1 MKKSIIRGTGKFLPP
16 NIVTNDDLKA
26 IMDTSDEWI
35 RQRTGIRQRHW
46 VAEDDPCGASDLGTE
61 AAKMALEAAGW
72 TPEDLDFII
81 FATLS
86 PDIMFPGG
94 GCLVARNLGLN
105 STPALDIRQQCTG
118 FLYGMATA
126 DAYIK
131 SGLASKVLLIG
142 AEVHSSGL
150 DKSTRGRDVTV
161 IFGDGAAAVCIEGS
175 DTEDNVGLIA
185 SSLHADGNYADSLM
199 TELPASNLF
208 KRLPDGVSL
217 DDPRYFPVMDG
228 PTIFKK
234 AVRMLPKVT
243 QEVLQKAGMSLDE
256 VDLVIPHQANKRI
269 NQAFGQFLKLPEDK
283 IFHNIQKYG
292 NTTAASIPLALHEAV
307 EEGRVGK
314 SGDVVLFVGLGAG
327 LTWGASIYKFA

>member
-1 MKKSIIRGTGKFLPP
+1 MKKSLIKGTGKFLPP
-16 NIVTNDDLKA
+16 NVVTNNDLTA

-46 VAEDDPCGASDLGTE
+46 ITEEDACGSSDLGTE
-61 AAKMALEAAGW
+61 AAKMALDAAGW

-94 GCLVARNLGLN
+94 GCLLARNLGLTT
-105 STPALDIRQQCTG
+105 TPALDIRQQCTG
-118 FLYGMATA
+118 FLYGFATA

-131 SGLASKVLLIG
+131 AGLAEKILLVG

-161 IFGDGAAAVCIEGS
+161 IFGDGAAAVCIEAD
-175 DTEDNVGLIA
+175 DTEENVGLIA
-185 SSLHADGNYADSLM
+185 SALHADGHYAESLM

-208 KRLPDGVSL
+208 KRMPEGVSL

-228 PTIFKK
+228 PAIFKK

-243 QEVLQKAGMSLDE
+243 MEVLQKAGMGIEDL
-256 VDLVIPHQANKRI
+256 DLVVPHQANKRI
-269 NQAFGQFLKLPEDK
+269 NQAYGQFLKLPEDK
-283 IFHNIQKYG
+283 IYHNIQKYG
-292 NTTAASIPLALHEAV
+292 NTTAASIPLALHEAM
-307 EEGRVGK
+307 EEGKIGK

>member
-1 MKKSIIRGTGKFLPP
+1 MKKSIIRGTGKFVPP
-16 NIVTNDDLKA
+16 HVVTNDDLTA

-35 RQRTGIRQRHW
+35 RQRTGIQQRHW
-46 VAEDDPCGASDLGTE
+46 ITEEEPCGASDLGTN

-72 TPEDLDFII
+72 TPDDIDFII

-94 GCLVARNLGLN
+94 GCLLARNLGLK

-118 FLYGMATA
+118 FLYGFATA

-131 SGLASKVLLIG
+131 AGLAEKVLLVG

-150 DKSTRGRDVTV
+150 DMSTRGRDVTV
-161 IFGDGAAAVCIEGS
+161 IFGDGAAAVCIEAD
-175 DTEDNVGLIA
+175 DTEDNVGLVA
-185 SSLHADGNYADSLM
+185 SALHADGHYADSLK

-208 KRLPDGVSL
+208 RRMPEDISL

-234 AVRMLPKVT
+234 AVRMLPQVT
-243 QEVLQKAGMSLDE
+243 MEVLKKAEMEITDI
-256 VDLVIPHQANKRI
+256 DLVVPHQANKRI
-269 NQAFGQFLKLPEDK
+269 NQAYGQFLKLPEDK
-283 IFHNIQKYG
+283 IYHNIQKYG
-292 NTTAASIPLALHEAV
+292 NTTAASIPLALHEAM

-314 SGDVVLFVGLGAG
+314 PGDVVLFVGLGAG
-327 LTWGASIYKFA
+327 LTWGASIYKFP